1 MILTNEDLLAISQV
15 VDTRLDIR
23 LKPIEQDIKELKSDV
38 AVLKEDV
45 SVLKKDVIVLK
56 KDVAVLKEDVTVLKE
71 NVAVLKKDVIAL
83 KENVT
88 ILNGKVQ
95 ELETGLRSVRL
106 FQENVI
112 LPRLNTI
119 ESCYTDTYRR
129 YQKDC
134 DKMETAFQDIDLLKK
149 VAIDHSEKLQK
160 LA

>member
-45 SVLKKDVIVLK
+45 TVLKE
-56 KDVAVLKEDVTVLKE
+56 DVAVLKEDVAVLKE
-71 NVAVLKKDVIAL
+71 NVTV
-83 KENVT
+83 
-88 ILNGKVQ
+88 LNGKVQ

-119 ESCYTDTYRR
+119 ESCYTDTYRH

>member
-38 AVLKEDV
+38 AVLKEN
-45 SVLKKDVIVLK
+45 
-56 KDVAVLKEDVTVLKE
+56 VTV
-71 NVAVLKKDVIAL
+71 
-83 KENVT
+83 
-88 ILNGKVQ
+88 LNGKVQ